1 MIASRPYTYASDVWS
16 LGCVAYEMAARRPAF
31 EAAGLPQ
38 LMVRVCWLVGVVDWW
53 FGVWLVGYRAV
64 GQLMHLLQLVVR
76 RAEP

>member
-1 MIASRPYTYASDVWS
+1 
-16 LGCVAYEMAARRPAF
+16 MAARRPAF